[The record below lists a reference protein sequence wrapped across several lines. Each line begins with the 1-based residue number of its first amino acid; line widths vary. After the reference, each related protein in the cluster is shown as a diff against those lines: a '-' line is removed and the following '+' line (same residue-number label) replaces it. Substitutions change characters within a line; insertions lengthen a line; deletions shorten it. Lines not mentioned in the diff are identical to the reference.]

1 MSDKDAQAV
10 FAKLERIEALTLIA
24 AKDVLTLSE
33 AAAYTGYSEGYV
45 YQLAFN
51 RQIPHSKRGKFLFFD
66 KATLKGWLLANPVPT
81 MDEINRA
88 AATHVATK
96 KI

>member
-1 MSDKDAQAV
+1 MSDKEVQEV

-51 RQIPHSKRGKFLFFD
+51 KQIPHFKRGKFLFFD
-66 KATLKGWLLANPVPT
+66 KSELKEWLLEQRVPT
-81 MDEINRA
+81 KKETELDANKYLL
-88 AATHVATK
+88 TH
-96 KI
+96 